1 MEKSKTITST
11 KMFETSRFSENGYV
25 KYRNPLK
32 GREQD
37 SVLVPTKESKEI
49 WDLIWDQQKLVCQI
63 IINEIDIFK
72 VIEKLDNETDYKSK
86 VSEIPT
92 MIIEHTLYRI
102 LTDDENNDFKCVL
115 IELSKLDK
123 HEAAQVLR
131 GMFIDRLTEALSL
144 IITIE
149 RN

>member
-1 MEKSKTITST
+1 M
-11 KMFETSRFSENGYV
+11 ETSRFSENGYV

-49 WDLIWDQQKLVCQI
+49 WDLIWDQQQLVCQL
-63 IINEIDIFK
+63 IINEMDIFK
-72 VIEKLDNETDYKSK
+72 VIERIDKETDPKS
-86 VSEIPT
+86 VEEIPT

-102 LTDDENNDFKCVL
+102 LTDDENNDFKGIL
-115 IELSKLDK
+115 IELSKMEE
-123 HEAAQVLR
+123 HEAAQMLR
-131 GMFIDRLTEALSL
+131 EIFISRLVKALSL
-144 IITIE
+144 LIHTTE

>member
-25 KYRNPLK
+25 KYRNPFPGK
-32 GREQD
+32 EQD
-37 SVLVPTKESKEI
+37 SVLVPTETSKEI
-49 WDLIWDQQKLVCQI
+49 WDLIWDQQKLVCQLI
-63 IINEIDIFK
+63 LNEMDIFK
-72 VIEKLDNETDYKSK
+72 VIEKLDNETDYKSVGK
-86 VSEIPT
+86 IPT

-115 IELSKLDK
+115 IELSKLDE

-131 GMFIDRLTEALSL
+131 GMFIERLTEALSL
-144 IITIE
+144 LITIE